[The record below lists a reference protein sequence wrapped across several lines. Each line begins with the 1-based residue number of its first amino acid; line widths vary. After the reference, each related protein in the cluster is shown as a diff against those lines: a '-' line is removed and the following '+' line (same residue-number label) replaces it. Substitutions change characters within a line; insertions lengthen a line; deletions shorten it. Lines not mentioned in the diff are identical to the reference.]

1 MTHVE
6 RDCDLDTELRALQR
20 AVFWSGSALAVGMI
34 VGINLGLGLGRRIE
48 RHQNERESKDRSEEA
63 TP

>member
-6 RDCDLDTELRALQR
+6 HDLDTELRALQR

-34 VGINLGLGLGRRIE
+34 VGINLGLSLGMRVE
-48 RHQNERESKDRSEEA
+48 RHRNQRESNDRSKEA
-63 TP
+63 TS